1 MFGVRVF
8 LSGAVSAARLS
19 ATAPVVGAP
28 CLAGVRAQRQRHR
41 ERLGCPYPSCDQF
54 PCFFCVAVGPR
65 PGPGSA
71 GPPTTASQPV
81 PLSPLRG
88 GRRPD
93 LGTPKVALKDSFKP
107 KRVRRILS
115 LRRIEEYQQLECSH
129 AVLHLVP
136 DGIGSRL
143 RTVYVTYS
151 WS

>member
-1 MFGVRVF
+1 MC
-8 LSGAVSAARLS
+8 GAICLIQRSSRESKQASKQMIFHHGDNASTARWCRCAS
-19 ATAPVVGAP
+19 S
-28 CLAGVRAQRQRHR
+28 
-41 ERLGCPYPSCDQF
+41 RLGCPYPSCDRF
-54 PCFFCVAVGPR
+54 PCFCVAVGPR
-65 PGPGSA
+65 PGSA
-71 GPPTTASQPV
+71 GPPTTVSQPV

-93 LGTPKVALKDSFKP
+93 LGTPKVGCIALKDFKP

-129 AVLHLVP
+129 AILHVVP

-143 RTVYVTYS
+143 RIVYVTYS